1 MRFRSKPLS
10 GHCERNRELRQS
22 IDVVPSLREQ
32 HRRRVFTW
40 TKIKATS
47 ILSDQENV
55 MALNYRFEKN
65 RRLVLITGVGVI
77 GPDEIVANREALL
90 SDPDFDRSFD
100 ALVDFTQVPE
110 TSLNSDALRTLSR
123 EPLFSRASRIA
134 VVTTLPLA
142 NMTLFGMA
150 RLYETYR
157 EVANMGDHLR
167 VFKTLE
173 DAREWLGADEPP
185 SHDRLRST
193 G

>member
-1 MRFRSKPLS
+1 MFRQPGDVAFTS
-10 GHCERNRELRQS
+10 GTAT
-22 IDVVPSLREQ
+22 
-32 HRRRVFTW
+32 RRRVFTW
-40 TKIKATS
+40 TKISRKQH
-47 ILSDQENV
+47 LSDQGNV

-65 RRLVLITGVGVI
+65 RRLVLITGFGVI

-123 EPLFSRASRIA
+123 EPLFSPASRIA
-134 VVTTLPLA
+134 VVVPLPLG

-157 EVANMGDHLR
+157 EVSNMGDHLR

-173 DAREWLGADEPP
+173 DAREWLGVDEPP
-185 SHDRLRST
+185 SRERLRST

>member
-1 MRFRSKPLS
+1 MFR
-10 GHCERNRELRQS
+10 
-22 IDVVPSLREQ
+22 
-32 HRRRVFTW
+32 W
-40 TKIKATS
+40 TKIQGS
-47 ILSDQENV
+47 RILSDQGTV
-55 MALNYRFEKN
+55 TVLNYRLEKN

-77 GPDEIVANREALL
+77 GRNEIVANREALL

-100 ALVDFTQVPE
+100 ALVDFSQVPE

-134 VVTTLPLA
+134 VVTTLPPG

-157 EVANMGDHLR
+157 EVSNMGDHLR

-173 DAREWLGADEPP
+173 DAREWLSVDEPP
-185 SHDRLRST
+185 SQERLPST

>member
-1 MRFRSKPLS
+1 MNNVGSQAADIVRDGDVTTADDVAFTS
-10 GHCERNRELRQS
+10 GAAPGVEYSHGRKVQGS
-22 IDVVPSLREQ
+22 
-32 HRRRVFTW
+32 
-40 TKIKATS
+40 S
-47 ILSDQENV
+47 ILSDQGNV

-65 RRLVLITGVGVI
+65 RRLVLITGLGVI

-123 EPLFSRASRIA
+123 EPLFSRGSRIA
-134 VVTTLPLA
+134 VVTTLPPE

-157 EVANMGDHLR
+157 EVSNMGDHLR
-167 VFKTLE
+167 VFRTLE
-173 DAREWLGADEPP
+173 DAREWLGVDEPP
-185 SHDRLRST
+185 SQERLGST

>member
-1 MRFRSKPLS
+1 MS
-10 GHCERNRELRQS
+10 
-22 IDVVPSLREQ
+22 
-32 HRRRVFTW
+32 RR
-40 TKIKATS
+40 
-47 ILSDQENV
+47 
-55 MALNYRFEKN
+55 
-65 RRLVLITGVGVI
+65 VLITGVGVI

-110 TSLNSDALRTLSR
+110 TALNSDALRTLSR
-123 EPLFSRASRIA
+123 EPLFSRVSRIA

-157 EVANMGDHLR
+157 EVSNMGDHLR

>member
-1 MRFRSKPLS
+1 M
-10 GHCERNRELRQS
+10 
-22 IDVVPSLREQ
+22 
-32 HRRRVFTW
+32 
-40 TKIKATS
+40 
-47 ILSDQENV
+47 SDQSNV
-55 MALNYRFEKN
+55 MALHYQFEKN

-134 VVTTLPLA
+134 VVTTLPSA

-157 EVANMGDHLR
+157 EVSNMGDHLR
-167 VFKTLE
+167 VFRTLE
-173 DAREWLGADEPP
+173 DAREWLGVDEPP
-185 SHDRLRST
+185 SQERLGST

>member
-1 MRFRSKPLS
+1 MTTGDLAFTS
-10 GHCERNRELRQS
+10 GAAPGVEYSYGRKFQGS
-22 IDVVPSLREQ
+22 
-32 HRRRVFTW
+32 
-40 TKIKATS
+40 S
-47 ILSDQENV
+47 ILSPQGNV

-65 RRLVLITGVGVI
+65 RRLVLITGFGVI

-123 EPLFSRASRIA
+123 EPLFSPASRIA
-134 VVTTLPLA
+134 VVVPLPLG

-157 EVANMGDHLR
+157 EVSNMGDHLR

-173 DAREWLGADEPP
+173 DAREWLGVDEPP
-185 SHDRLRST
+185 SRERLRST

>member
-1 MRFRSKPLS
+1 MP
-10 GHCERNRELRQS
+10 
-22 IDVVPSLREQ
+22 
-32 HRRRVFTW
+32 
-40 TKIKATS
+40 
-47 ILSDQENV
+47 
-55 MALNYRFEKN
+55 LNYRLEKN

-100 ALVDFTQVPE
+100 ALVDFTQVHQ

-134 VVTTLPLA
+134 VVTTLPSA
-142 NMTLFGMA
+142 DMALFGMA

-157 EVANMGDHLR
+157 EVSNMGDQLR

-173 DAREWLGADEPP
+173 DARVWLGFDDPP
-185 SHDRLRST
+185 CQERPGST